1 MAVDDEVIVSGFDRW
16 SKVAGPTHRGGQE
29 VSRVVGAVGGVGV
42 VTGGWRCCGA
52 YAEGGGGMA
61 MA

>member
-1 MAVDDEVIVSGFDRW
+1 MSGFDRW